1 MLSKKFHISA
11 GQEIQPDKQA
21 LIALM
26 CAFLLAVSPHV
37 TSLPVWLAG
46 LAIIVFSWSY
56 KIVTAKGHQPG
67 SILRII
73 FLFTVILFLFKHYHT
88 LLGRDAGVAMLIAL
102 TLLKFLELKSQRDF
116 MLVVFLCMFIV
127 LTSFLY
133 SQSIWL
139 GIYLLAV
146 VIILFAVMMYL
157 NHRVRHDLLGML
169 KRAASLV
176 MMGLPIAVLLFVLF
190 PRLPGGLFGLPGD
203 SHSMGDE
210 FLDAHDFWYG
220 RWLDL

>member
-37 TSLPVWLAG
+37 TRLPIWLAA

-56 KIVTAKGHQPG
+56 KIVTVKGRQPG

-139 GIYLLAV
+139 GIYLLAI

-157 NHRVRHDLLGML
+157 NHRVRHDLFSML

-190 PRLPGGLFGLPGD
+190 PRLPGGCLVYPAIATPVLQ
-203 SHSMGDE
+203 
-210 FLDAHDFWYG
+210 ACQT
-220 RWLDL
+220 R

>member
-37 TSLPVWLAG
+37 TRLPIWLAA

-56 KIVTAKGHQPG
+56 KIVTVKGRQPG

-133 SQSIWL
+133 SQSH
-139 GIYLLAV
+139 LAWY
-146 VIILFAVMMYL
+146 LFAGNC
-157 NHRVRHDLLGML
+157 NHSVRGNDVF
-169 KRAASLV
+169 K
-176 MMGLPIAVLLFVLF
+176 P
-190 PRLPGGLFGLPGD
+190 
-203 SHSMGDE
+203 
-210 FLDAHDFWYG
+210 
-220 RWLDL
+220 